1 MPSSTANP
9 DVPATRRL
17 VCWLAVLCLLLQSI
31 WLPLHLASERHFVV
45 GLDLAE
51 RAPIARNGEAPTTH
65 SGEAAT
71 TLATAS
77 ADPERDDAPAEPPHS
92 AFDHQQQ
99 KRAAPDDDETPRQHH
114 APFAITWCDDVG
126 TLPGLGRAPP
136 RRVEFDN
143 RPVPSD
149 GPPDDAAPRAPPT
162 TA

>member
-1 MPSSTANP
+1 MPSPTANP
-9 DVPATRRL
+9 DVPATRRF

-45 GLDLAE
+45 GFDLAE
-51 RAPIARNGEAPTTH
+51 RAATGPSADAP
-65 SGEAAT
+65 T

-77 ADPERDDAPAEPPHS
+77 ADLERDDAPGEPPHS

-99 KRAAPDDDETPRQHH
+99 KRTVSDDDETAASAHT
-114 APFAITWCDDVG
+114 PFAIAWCDDVV

-136 RRVEFDN
+136 RVVDFGN

-149 GPPDDAAPRAPPT
+149 GPPDEAAPRAPPT
-162 TA
+162 AA